1 MNRIPIA
8 HSLYWFSHKANKV
21 TNVAEK
27 TFTCSVLTPE
37 KAILKTE
44 ASFASIPAYDGEIGI
59 MHDRAPLLCR
69 LGIGV
74 VRLDTPE
81 GPKKLFVDAGFAE
94 VDNNNVTLLTE
105 QAGHRGTGRRIDRT
119 SRIGRSPGPQNDFCK
134 RSRNPPTEIDRA
146 SAKIKLVSGE

>member
-1 MNRIPIA
+1 M
-8 HSLYWFSHKANKV
+8 
-21 TNVAEK
+21 
-27 TFTCSVLTPE
+27 LTPE

-44 ASFASIPAYDGEIGI
+44 ASFAAIPAYDGEIGI
-59 MHDRAPLLCR
+59 KRDRAPLLCR

-105 QAGHRGTGRRIDRT
+105 QAATAEQVDVSTEQAALAEARARKATSVKDLEARRR
-119 SRIGRSPGPQNDFCK
+119 
-134 RSRNPPTEIDRA
+134 EIERA